1 MKFLCSIILTI
12 TIVHF
17 SFSQSIISV
26 SLNKE
31 AEHAISSG
39 LQWLEKNQENDGSWG
54 HYPAI
59 TALSVLSFLKS
70 PQHFDENNSI
80 AVEKG
85 IKFLLSVQKQDGGF
99 YVDDLAGYNTAIC
112 LLALVATNNP
122 EYTTN
127 IQKARDFLL
136 SLQWNEDKGY
146 EKSNVYYG
154 GIGYGDKEK
163 PDLSNLQWAI
173 EALKE
178 SEKFRKVSESTGKQK
193 EFSGNTKKD
202 VQIASKE
209 LFWDN
214 AILFLQRC
222 QNLKS
227 SNDQSWSGDDGG
239 FIYNPSESKAGDY
252 TSYGSMTYAGMKS
265 MIYANV
271 SKDDKRVKAAFQW
284 VQRHFTFD
292 DNPGLG
298 KQGLFYYYH
307 TMAKALDTF
316 GEETIIDQEGNKHQ
330 WRKEFIEKL
339 LSLQN
344 GDGYWVNEN
353 NRWWENQKVLVTAYS
368 IQAIEQSIK

>member
-284 VQRHFTFD
+284 VQSHFTFD